1 MVEELKRET
10 AIASEQE
17 KITAKDEGEARKI
30 KSEVMK
36 IQGDCKA
43 ILDEA
48 MPAYNKAV
56 SALDTLKA
64 GDISEVK
71 MYMKP
76 KEEIVLVFQA
86 VCLLQGVK

>member
-1 MVEELKRET
+1 
-10 AIASEQE
+10 
-17 KITAKDEGEARKI
+17 
-30 KSEVMK
+30 
-36 IQGDCKA
+36 
-43 ILDEA
+43 
-48 MPAYNKAV
+48 MPTYNKAV

>member
-10 AIASEQE
+10 AIASDQE
-17 KITAKDEGEARKI
+17 KITAKDEAEARKI

-43 ILDEA
+43 VLDEA
-48 MPAYNKAV
+48 MPQYNKAV
-56 SALDTLKA
+56 AALDTLKA

-86 VCLLQGVK
+86 VCLL